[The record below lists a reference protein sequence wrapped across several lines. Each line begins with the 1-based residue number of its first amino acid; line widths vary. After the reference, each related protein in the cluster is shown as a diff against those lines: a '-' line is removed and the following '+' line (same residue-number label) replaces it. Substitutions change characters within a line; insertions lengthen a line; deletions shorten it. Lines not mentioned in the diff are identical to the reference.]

1 MIRNNI
7 LIFNTCTTLLNN
19 NPHHKKEKKL
29 HDIKIKSMYQML
41 KNALCTA
48 WYSIQIESMPFIH
61 LSKGLML
68 YAGLINF
75 STVTFIYGIFVSMKY
90 VLFRMIISIFYCLK
104 FFTIKCASFCSLWRG
119 EKNEKSEETRLQ
131 MHAPV
136 HFVVI

>member
-1 MIRNNI
+1 MDLR
-7 LIFNTCTTLLNN
+7 
-19 NPHHKKEKKL
+19 
-29 HDIKIKSMYQML
+29 
-41 KNALCTA
+41 TA
-48 WYSIQIESMPFIH
+48 WYSIQIESMPFIY

-68 YAGLINF
+68 YAGLIKF

-119 EKNEKSEETRLQ
+119 EKNVKSEETRLQ

-136 HFVVI
+136 HFAVI